1 MILSNPFSQ
10 QEFIDFIQD
19 FLPDFRLDLRKVESR
34 NSGFSEVLRL
44 GESSD
49 LATSVLIVRSKK
61 SLNSRISLTNNSFKV
76 LKLHNIYRAL
86 IVYIND
92 DDSIWR
98 LSLLTALPTFDSTG
112 KVVISYSNP
121 RRHSY
126 VLGSDVGIATARK
139 YLSNMG
145 SIADFQDLQYRFS
158 VEAVN
163 KDFYREIAQHFYQL
177 VGTYSES
184 GSVIQEPL
192 LKLSTSEAT
201 LSDLQ
206 KYSVRLL
213 GRLLFI
219 WFLKQKKSESGV
231 SLLPSN
237 LVEPSDSKNYLHGYL
252 EPLFFEVLNKNIS
265 KRDPRF
271 SSDEYKLVPYL
282 NGGLFHPSE
291 GNSGDHYS
299 TQFMQSSVEVP
310 DEWFEELF
318 TTLNTYNFTID
329 ENLENEIDLSIDPE
343 MLGRIFENL
352 LAEINPE
359 TGQVARKST
368 GSYYTPRSIVNY
380 MVDAS
385 LLDFLVAKT
394 NISEEKLIAL
404 MSTSKLDDLVHP
416 LSDDERNLVIS
427 AIANLKCLD
436 PACGSG
442 AFPMG
447 LLQKLLW
454 IVSQADPTGELYLD
468 SQDFDGTEHWL
479 TESKLEFLR
488 KRKLIRDSIFGV
500 DVQSIAVEIAKLR
513 CFLTLIVDQEI
524 NDLLPNRG
532 VIPLPNLDF
541 KFICADSLTTL
552 DNDSQ
557 IMFGEDPDLESKL
570 ADIRKRYFTT
580 ASEDRKAKL
589 AKEYEKHIG
598 TSETLFSESKRQAQ
612 VKSFKPFS
620 QNTQASYFDQQSM
633 LGVNS
638 FDIVIGNPPYIS
650 HDRVTIPK
658 DELKKYEV
666 FEGFADVYCYFIE
679 MAIRASNIAK
689 GRVCFIVSN
698 SFIKSQY
705 GEPLRRYL
713 TSNGLLD
720 QLINVEE
727 SQLFDSVIVN
737 TAIVLTNHNDKEFVQ
752 VLNTPLEDNSIG
764 FQQFVENNL
773 TNIQIDRFGDKPWV
787 LSAGPAAEIYSI
799 VNNSGPTLEKH
810 GATIRLGIATG
821 FNEAYV
827 ISSAMKDKL
836 IALDMKNSELI
847 KPVIGGEDID
857 RFFYKSSKFLILAK
871 NGIDVEKDFPTL
883 VPYFEGFG
891 EKFRK
896 RGAQGKIWLNLR
908 ACAFFDTFK
917 EEKVVWIELANNGR
931 FAYSN
936 EEIYLLNSAIF
947 LTPPETLTAKSLVAI
962 LNSKLIN
969 FYMTQISQTSGMG
982 TKRWIKATVKDF
994 PIPTKQESNK
1004 ESFERLDSLC
1014 EARLNLGPTAESEEA
1029 LRLESEIDAVVDELY
1044 GIPARLTEQYK

>member
-10 QEFIDFIQD
+10 KEFTEFING
-19 FLPDFRLDLRKVESR
+19 FLPDFKLDLRRVDVGS
-34 NSGFSEVLRL
+34 SGFSEVLRL
-44 GESSD
+44 GESS
-49 LATSVLIVRSKK
+49 LLMTSVLIVRSTK
-61 SLNSRISLTNNSFKV
+61 SVSSRISLTNNSFKI
-76 LKLHNIYRAL
+76 LKTHNIYRAL
-86 IVYIND
+86 IVYVND

-139 YLSNMG
+139 YLSSMG
-145 SIADFQDLQYRFS
+145 PITGFEDLQYRFS

-163 KDFYREIAQHFYQL
+163 KDFYREIADHFYKL
-177 VGTYSES
+177 VGTYSEN
-184 GSVIQEPL
+184 GEVIHEPL
-192 LKLSTSEAT
+192 LKLSANSA
-201 LSDLQ
+201 LLPDLQ

-219 WFLKQKKSESGV
+219 WFLKQKKSSNEV
-231 SLLPSN
+231 SLLPVN
-237 LVEPSDSKNYLHGYL
+237 LIEPEKLENYLHSYL
-252 EPLFFEVLNKNIS
+252 EPLFFEVLNKSIS
-265 KRDPRF
+265 KREDKF
-271 SSDEYKLVPYL
+271 SDGDYKLVPYL

-291 GNSGDHYS
+291 GNSGDYYS
-299 TQFMQSSVEVP
+299 NKYMKSSVELP
-310 DEWFEELF
+310 DSWFEDLF
-318 TTLNTYNFTID
+318 ITLNTYNFTID

-385 LLDFLVAKT
+385 LLDFLASET
-394 NISEEKLIAL
+394 NIPEPKLKAL
-404 MSTSKLDDLVHP
+404 MTTSKLDDLEHP
-416 LSDDERNLVIS
+416 LTDPERSLIIS
-427 AIANLKCLD
+427 AISKLKCLD

-454 IVSQADPTGELYLD
+454 IVSQADPTGELFLD

-479 TESKLEFLR
+479 TESKLEYLR
-488 KRKLIRDSIFGV
+488 KRKLIRDAIFGV
-500 DVQSIAVEIAKLR
+500 DIQSIAVEIAKLR

-524 NDLLPNRG
+524 NDSLPNRG

-552 DNDSQ
+552 DTDAR

-570 ADIRKRYFTT
+570 SDIRKRYFTT
-580 ASEDRKAKL
+580 TSEERKNKL
-589 AKEYEKHIG
+589 ATEYEKLVG
-598 TSETLFSESKRQAQ
+598 AADSLFAESKRQMQ
-612 VKSFKPFS
+612 LKTFKPFA
-620 QNTQASYFDQQSM
+620 QNTQAEYFDQQSM
-633 LGVNS
+633 LGVES

-650 HDRVTIPK
+650 HDKVTIPK
-658 DELKKYEV
+658 EELRKYKV
-666 FEGFADVYCYFIE
+666 FEGFADLYCYFIE
-679 MAIRASNIAK
+679 MAVRSSNSSQ

-713 TSNGLLD
+713 TSNKLLGK
-720 QLINVEE
+720 LVNVEE
-727 SQLFDSVIVN
+727 SQLFQSVIVN
-737 TAIVLTNHNDKEFVQ
+737 TAILMTSHSKKEFSE
-752 VLNTPLEDNSIG
+752 VLNTTFSDDSIS
-764 FQQFVENNL
+764 FQQFVDENL
-773 TNIQIDRFGDKPWV
+773 TKIEADRFGEKPWV
-787 LSAGPAAEIYSI
+787 LSAGPAAEIYAM
-799 VNNSGPTLEKH
+799 VNKAGPSLESH
-810 GATIRLGIATG
+810 GAVIRLGIATG

-827 ISSAMKDKL
+827 ISSQQRDQF
-836 IALDMKNSELI
+836 IALDKKNADLI

-857 RFFYKSSKFLILAK
+857 RFFYRNSKFLILAK
-871 NGIDVEKDFPTL
+871 NGVDVEKDYPTL
-883 VPYFEGFG
+883 VPHFNSFG
-891 EKFRK
+891 KKFRD
-896 RGAQGKIWLNLR
+896 RGAQGKTWLNLR

-917 EEKVVWIELANNGR
+917 DEKVVWIELANNGR
-931 FAYSN
+931 FAYSD
-936 EEIYLLNSAIF
+936 EEVYLLNSAIF
-947 LTPPETLTAKSLVAI
+947 LTPPQSLSAKSLVAI

-994 PIPTKQESNK
+994 PIPLCDKSNAGIFEKLESLC
-1004 ESFERLDSLC
+1004 SERLKLGATGNPEQAQDIESRIDS
-1014 EARLNLGPTAESEEA
+1014 T
-1029 LRLESEIDAVVDELY
+1029 VDELY
-1044 GIPARLTEQYK
+1044 GIPEVLARQYK